1 MNKYSYL
8 KIPLDYVC
16 VYNKL
21 AYCLLAYG
29 VDIIK
34 DCSASCKQINKD
46 IVEYWNLFQLAI
58 TCYDK
63 GEVGKAE
70 YFINHIKNNLDKL
83 YRSGVIQNYNGAN
96 NYFLNEDDKYTC
108 VVCNGWIYELPNI
121 KTNYEFILN
130 TQDIFDE
137 GKGQKV
143 IIDITSTKTMSD
155 ETSSSTEDV
164 GFYATIDV
172 NWVTYNN
179 QTKELNIKANAV
191 DYRETQIKFIQ
202 NESNKE
208 VVLQI
213 RQNKD
218 TTEYEYYFE
227 YEPKE
232 INFDKEGGEVQLVV
246 TKSSKRELQDGLP
259 VGDEID
265 VEWSASVDGYGFSYN
280 PFTNNIA
287 AEANDYKERTG
298 KLIISR
304 PELGS
309 SKNIEIPITQQA
321 GALTIIYNLQAVVSQ
336 TILPALNGKTTLTII
351 STKQGYYGTEPVG
364 EPEQVGFVVSSAR
377 GFLTGASINGAVWTM
392 TENITEEVREDILII
407 TQNSAEGKEVR
418 INITQQPAVI
428 DYVYDFR
435 SEASTIRV
443 EATGGQKTIN
453 VISTKQKTING
464 KNYGDPT
471 IINYAS
477 NITGDFEIN
486 KNIINAPEN
495 NTETEINETATFIQ
509 DESNKQFTVTVVQ
522 NAAQETYEYTFY
534 VVEGVS
540 NLVFAALGG
549 SLSRTV
555 VSKKQRLLNEIP
567 QGEPEDI
574 PFEVTVINNDGGNGF
589 SLSNVTKENFNV
601 NATSNEGQIR
611 TGNVKLIQSESN
623 KTIEIGI
630 NQAAGEVIYKYTF
643 NVEEDS
649 FNAPNYKSGGI
660 KLYFTITSYV
670 EKYINGI
677 KTGEPINIDY
687 NVSDNVDWI
696 TTTNNSNK
704 IEVSENFSYG
714 RSAIVTITQAEL
726 NEKGEY
732 NSKEINIYQRSTT
745 SEYVKKL
752 STPTFNFS
760 YWGEVQSKYA
770 TIEEYRLINNHEIE
784 NYKSYNIDDIRE
796 DNSGTIPNTGS
807 FSYKYEGKNVIITS
821 NNRNG
826 SYAARYYI
834 DTPLGR
840 AKGSVFHRD
849 ERRNLFIT
857 NFQNKQSIISNIH
870 LLIPENYIATYQ
882 KLILLIVDKHN
893 DIIVNPTNI
902 INKQLIDCWNLF
914 QSAVA
919 AYNLNYIKEAD
930 FFINFINNHIDK
942 YKDIN
947 NDLIIKLNDGDLL
960 KIINNNQEDIKF
972 EVDISTGQ
980 LIQIGETKDN
990 ITIKD
995 NYLIQE
1001 YGTEN

>member
-83 YRSGVIQNYNGAN
+83 YRSGVVQNYNGAN
-96 NYFLNEDDKYTC
+96 NYFLNEDGKYTC
-108 VVCNGWIYELPNI
+108 IVCNGWIYELPNI
-121 KTNYEFILN
+121 KTDYEFILN

-137 GKGQKV
+137 GKGQKI
-143 IIDITSTKTMSD
+143 IIDITSTKIISD
-155 ETSSSTEDV
+155 ETSSSTEDI
-164 GFYATIDV
+164 GYNPIIDV
-172 NWVTYNN
+172 NWITYNN
-179 QTKELNIKANAV
+179 KTKELNIKANAV
-191 DYRETQIKFIQ
+191 DYRETQIRFIQ

-232 INFDKEGGEVQLVV
+232 FNFDKEGGEIQLVV

-280 PFTNNIA
+280 PFTNNIV

-304 PELGS
+304 PELDN
-309 SKNIEIPITQQA
+309 SKDIKIPITQQA
-321 GALTIIYNLQAVVSQ
+321 GALTIIYSLQAVANQ
-336 TILPALNGKTTLTII
+336 TILPALNGKTTLTVI
-351 STKQGYYGTEPVG
+351 STKQGYYGAEPIG
-364 EPEQVGFVVSSAR
+364 EPEQVGFVISSAR
-377 GFLTGASINGAVWTM
+377 GFLTGVSQNGAVWTM
-392 TENITEEVREDILII
+392 SENITEVIREDVLII
-407 TQNSAEGKEVR
+407 TQNAVEGKEVR

-471 IINYAS
+471 IIDYTS
-477 NITGDFEIN
+477 SITGNFEIN
-486 KNIINAPEN
+486 KNVINVPEN
-495 NTETEINETATFIQ
+495 NEEIEKNETATFIQ
-509 DESNKQFTVTVVQ
+509 NESNKQFAVTIVQ
-522 NAAQETYEYTFY
+522 NGAQEEYKY
-534 VVEGVS
+534 SVSVNEGTES
-540 NLVFAALGG
+540 INFNAKGG
-549 SLSRTV
+549 NQQRTIT
-555 VSKKQRLLNEIP
+555 STKQRYLNNEP
-567 QGEPEDI
+567 QGEPIEVS
-574 PFEVTVINNDGGNGF
+574 FEVTVINNKGYNGF
-589 SLSNVTKENFNV
+589 SLSNVTERGFTI
-601 NATSNEGQIR
+601 NATENREDKYRS
-611 TGNVKLIQSESN
+611 GNIKIIQSESN
-623 KTIEIGI
+623 KQIQIGLTQEAGVI
-630 NQAAGEVIYKYTF
+630 NYIYTF

-649 FNAPNYKSGGI
+649 FNVPNYESSGI
-660 KLYFTITSYV
+660 TRYLTINSYK
-670 EKYINGI
+670 EKTVNGVKEGDPINTNYNI
-677 KTGEPINIDY
+677 SSNQSWCTVNNNSNRINID
-687 NVSDNVDWI
+687 
-696 TTTNNSNK
+696 
-704 IEVSENFSYG
+704 ENFSYS
-714 RSAIVTITQAEL
+714 RTANITITQADI
-726 NEKGEY
+726 NEHDVY
-732 NSKEINIYQRSTT
+732 NTKNIT
-745 SEYVKKL
+745 VKQSAVTIESIK
-752 STPTFNFS
+752 SVDTPDFIFTKNNTI
-760 YWGEVQSKYA
+760 QTKYA
-770 TIEEYRLINNHEIE
+770 TVIKYDLINGHKKGIIE
-784 NYKSYNIDDIRE
+784 NGTVTMVKLNNGDISVFNISNVNNKIQASYHGNF
-796 DNSGTIPNTGS
+796 NTVHNAV
-807 FSYKYEGKNVIITS
+807 YRIITDFGDSIGRLSADITSEPLVFS
-821 NNRNG
+821 NLYN
-826 SYAARYYI
+826 YI
-834 DTPLGR
+834 
-840 AKGSVFHRD
+840 KF
-849 ERRNLFIT
+849 
-857 NFQNKQSIISNIH
+857 NFQFIYF
-870 LLIPENYIATYQ
+870 LIPENYITIYQ

-893 DIIVNPTNI
+893 NIITKPTNI

-919 AYNLNYIKEAD
+919 AYNLNHIKEAD
-930 FFINFINNHIDK
+930 FFINFINNHINK
-942 YKDIN
+942 YKDTA
-947 NDLIIKLNDGDLL
+947 NDLILELDDGELL
-960 KIINNNQEDIKF
+960 KTINNNNENVTF
-972 EVDISTGQ
+972 EIDISTGQ

-990 ITIKD
+990 ITVKD